1 MLNLNQLK
9 NLYLNSPKWVKKI
22 YTAIPFEIRNGSGY
36 REWSTFLKKELNT
49 QEYEILKI
57 KETVLY
63 AYENT
68 KYYKN
73 LFDKHHIDPY
83 NINSREDLQLTPLL
97 TKELV
102 AENFEDLQV
111 INYPDNKKFFVSTGG
126 TTGKSMTFYQSKNI
140 WEKEVAFWIYDTAKY
155 GYNPSKLKASFR
167 GGDLKNIEKRAYWED
182 DYINNAIHFSPMHL
196 SHDTVYKYIEK
207 LNASKPLFFHAYP
220 SMLIFLIDY
229 IVEQNLTLNYQVK
242 VIFLVSEGYEKKD
255 IKKIKEFFNATMV
268 GLYGHS
274 ERAIIA
280 RSITQELDIYQVDRR
295 YGCFELVDDTSKQIV
310 QNDTIGILVGTG
322 YDNYAMPL
330 IRYKTDDLTSYAD
343 YQNDKIHMIDSLRNQ
358 VYIDCKNGVKIG
370 INTFEIAKVAK
381 NIHLWQLY
389 QEHPGKVYIL
399 VLPKNNFTDKNK
411 NQILLYLDKEFSM
424 ILDYEVKII
433 ERPMLTQR
441 GKVSKINKKY

>member
-207 LNASKPLFFHAYP
+207 LNASKPLFFHAY
-220 SMLIFLIDY
+220 
-229 IVEQNLTLNYQVK
+229 
-242 VIFLVSEGYEKKD
+242 
-255 IKKIKEFFNATMV
+255 
-268 GLYGHS
+268 
-274 ERAIIA
+274 
-280 RSITQELDIYQVDRR
+280 
-295 YGCFELVDDTSKQIV
+295 
-310 QNDTIGILVGTG
+310 
-322 YDNYAMPL
+322 
-330 IRYKTDDLTSYAD
+330 
-343 YQNDKIHMIDSLRNQ
+343 
-358 VYIDCKNGVKIG
+358 
-370 INTFEIAKVAK
+370 
-381 NIHLWQLY
+381 
-389 QEHPGKVYIL
+389 
-399 VLPKNNFTDKNK
+399 
-411 NQILLYLDKEFSM
+411 
-424 ILDYEVKII
+424 
-433 ERPMLTQR
+433 
-441 GKVSKINKKY
+441 